1 MFEETT
7 ITIEDRL
14 ERLEKPEKRN
24 RRLPAT
30 PGRWLRRPRLPQPA
44 RIRSECV
51 YILNINV
58 LSRFKPYAGVGTYVL
73 SGLTYTGGVE
83 YRIDFAMENAPSLT
97 ISKLFSLGGHRGTS
111 NRHEWAF
118 GSGGWVDFVRSDQY
132 DVMIGAAEGIG
143 NINSPEE
150 ASKSEVRSF
159 LHPAFSIGLR
169 FP

>member
-1 MFEETT
+1 
-7 ITIEDRL
+7 
-14 ERLEKPEKRN
+14 
-24 RRLPAT
+24 
-30 PGRWLRRPRLPQPA
+30 
-44 RIRSECV
+44 
-51 YILNINV
+51 
-58 LSRFKPYAGVGTYVL
+58 L
-73 SGLTYTGGVE
+73 SGLTYTSGVE

-97 ISKLFSLGGHRGTS
+97 ISSLFSSGGHRGTS

-118 GSGGWVDFVRSDQY
+118 GSGGWVDFIRSDQY